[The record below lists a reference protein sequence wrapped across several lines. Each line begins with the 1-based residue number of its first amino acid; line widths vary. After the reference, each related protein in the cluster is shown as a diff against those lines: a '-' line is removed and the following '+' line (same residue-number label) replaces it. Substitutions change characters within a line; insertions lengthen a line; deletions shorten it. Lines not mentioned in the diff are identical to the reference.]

1 MKLKYIFSLLILLM
15 LVTSQKS
22 VAVTLKSPGGKI
34 EVKVDIDNK
43 QLKLAVEQNGTQV
56 LSDCSLGLVL
66 DNINIGRDVSM
77 AGKVTEKTI
86 REEYSQFGNHST
98 AVNHCREMILPL
110 KSQNINY
117 QLFVRAYDDG
127 VAVKYVIA
135 DAKNK
140 IINSDCT
147 TFPIQESAQCF
158 WAPYADSNEELHEVS
173 SFGGIPENQAIVA
186 PFTVKI
192 GNSYMAFSEAGCV
205 DFPDMSWVKQNGA
218 VKANFTTNQQGWK
231 NQQNSIV
238 SPWRCVILVGN
249 LNDLV
254 NSDLISNL
262 CNAPASH
269 ADFSWVKPGRVLW
282 QWWSVGA
289 PKFEDQKLWFD
300 AAARLTWEYYLIDD
314 GWRDWRQPGKDQWQ
328 CLKEVIDYG
337 NSAGVKSIVW
347 VDSKEM
353 RDAESLR
360 AYLTKVKQVGAK
372 GIKIDFIPPAT
383 PEIMQWYEMARE
395 ETYKLQLMCDFHGC
409 VKSAGLRR
417 TWPHE
422 MTREGVRGNEYQMTR
437 YDRLM
442 PLDQDEI
449 IPFTRFLAGPADFT
463 PVIFDAKELRGYT
476 WAHELAQAVIYNSPL
491 THFADDFRHYLDN
504 PAENFLRDIPVVWDE
519 TIVLPCSEIG
529 TVAAF
534 AKRKGN
540 EWWIG
545 VMNGKKT
552 VTVSFA
558 LNFLKK
564 KASALVL
571 SDNKDNVPNTFVREE
586 KEVHSGDLV
595 TLHLRPG
602 GGYIM
607 RLKNQQ

>member
-1 MKLKYIFSLLILLM
+1 MKSKYIVALLLMLM
-15 LVTSQKS
+15 LVTCQKS
-22 VAVTLKSPGGKI
+22 IAITLKSPGGKI
-34 EVKVDIDNK
+34 EVKVNIFNK
-43 QLKLAVEQNGTQV
+43 QLNLAVVQNGTKV
-56 LSDCSLGLVL
+56 LSDCSLGLVM
-66 DNINIGRDVSM
+66 DNVSIGRDVSIT
-77 AGKVTEKTI
+77 GKVIEKTI
-86 REEYSQFGNHST
+86 HEEYSQLGNHST
-98 AVNHCREMILPL
+98 AVNHCQEMMLPL
-110 KSQNINY
+110 KSRNISY
-117 QLFVRAYDDG
+117 QLFVRAYNDG
-127 VAVKYVIA
+127 VAVKFVIP

-140 IINSDCT
+140 VISSDGT
-147 TFPIQESAQCF
+147 TFPIQASAQCF
-158 WAPYADSNEELHEVS
+158 WAPYADSNEEIHAVS
-173 SFGGIPENQAIVA
+173 SFSGIPENQAIVA
-186 PFTVKI
+186 PFTVKT

-205 DFPDMSWVKQNGA
+205 DFPDMSWIKQDGA
-218 VKANFTTNQQGWK
+218 IKANFTTNIQGWK
-231 NQQNSIV
+231 NQQDSVV
-238 SPWRCVILVGN
+238 SPWRCVVLVDN

-262 CNAPASH
+262 CKAPESH

-328 CLKEVIDYG
+328 CLKEVIAYG
-337 NSAGVKSIVW
+337 DSVGVKSIVW

-353 RDAESLR
+353 RDKESLR

-409 VKSAGLRR
+409 IKPTGLHR

-437 YDRLM
+437 YNRLM

-449 IPFTRFLAGPADFT
+449 IPFTRFIAGPADFT

-491 THFADDFRHYLDN
+491 THFADNFRYYLDN
-504 PAENFLRDIPVVWDE
+504 QAEDVLRDIPVVWDE
-519 TIVLPCSEIG
+519 TYVLPCSEIG
-529 TVAAF
+529 KVVAF

-545 VMNGKKT
+545 VMNGKDATRLSFDLGFLTADAKAT
-552 VTVSFA
+552 V
-558 LNFLKK
+558 L
-564 KASALVL
+564 
-571 SDNKDNVPNTFVREE
+571 KDNQQKANSFVREE
-586 KEVHSGDLV
+586 KHVRKGEPFIIDMQ
-595 TLHLRPG
+595 PG
-602 GGYIM
+602 GGYVM
-607 RLKNQQ
+607 RLRK